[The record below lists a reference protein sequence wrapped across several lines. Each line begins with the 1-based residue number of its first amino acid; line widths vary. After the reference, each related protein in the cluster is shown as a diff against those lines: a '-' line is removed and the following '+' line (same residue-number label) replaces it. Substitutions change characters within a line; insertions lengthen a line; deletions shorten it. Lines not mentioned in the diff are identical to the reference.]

1 MKRNN
6 RRLLW
11 SLIALA
17 VLLIGGYILY
27 RFDPV
32 QSGIYPKC
40 VFHELTG
47 LYCPGCGAAR
57 AFHALVHGDFLAAL
71 DYNPLLVI
79 ALPVIIA
86 MIVLEIVG
94 YFCNRRYGLFQMW
107 QAVALVTLIVAYTV
121 LRNLP
126 IEPFTYLAP

>member
-1 MKRNN
+1 MNN

-11 SLIALA
+11 AFIALA
-17 VLLIGGYILY
+17 VLLAGGYILY

-40 VFHELTG
+40 VFRELTG

-57 AFHALVHGDFLAAL
+57 AFHALIHGDFLAAL

-79 ALPVIIA
+79 ALPVLIV

-94 YFCNRRYGLFQMW
+94 AFRDRRYGLFHMW
-107 QAVALVTLIVAYTV
+107 QAVALVALIVIYTV

>member
-1 MKRNN
+1 MRNN

-11 SLIALA
+11 AFIGLA
-17 VLLIGGYILY
+17 VLLAGGYLLY

-32 QSGIYPKC
+32 GSGFYPKC
-40 VFHELTG
+40 VFHEITG

-57 AFHALVHGDFLAAL
+57 AFHALIHGDFLTAL
-71 DYNPLLVI
+71 DFNPLLVI
-79 ALPVIIA
+79 TLPVIVA

-94 YFCNRRYGLFQMW
+94 VFRNKCYGLFHMW
-107 QAVALVTLIVAYTV
+107 QAVALVALIVAYTV

-126 IEPFTYLAP
+126 VEPFTYLAP

>member
-1 MKRNN
+1 MRNN

-11 SLIALA
+11 ALTALA
-17 VLLIGGYILY
+17 VLLAGGYILY

-32 QSGIYPKC
+32 QSGLYPKC
-40 VFHELTG
+40 VFYQFTG
-47 LYCPGCGAAR
+47 CYCPGCGAAR
-57 AFHALVHGDFLAAL
+57 AFHALIHGDFLTAL

-79 ALPVIIA
+79 ALPVIVA

-94 YFCNRRYGLFQMW
+94 WFRDRRYGLFQMW
-107 QAVALVTLIVAYTV
+107 QAVALVVLIVVYTV